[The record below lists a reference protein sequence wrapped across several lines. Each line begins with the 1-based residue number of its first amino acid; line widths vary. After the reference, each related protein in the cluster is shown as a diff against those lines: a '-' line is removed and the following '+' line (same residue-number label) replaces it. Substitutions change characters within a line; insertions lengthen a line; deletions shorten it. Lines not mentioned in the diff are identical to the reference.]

1 MRTALVAFVLGI
13 PLAAKADPQNERTI
27 ALDEVRMAS
36 QAEVLAV
43 GCGLKLNTRLRDLL
57 RNDATIKLS
66 TEALSGMEQFS
77 RTYTL
82 NLLHRH
88 RRGICAHALE
98 QFGVEG
104 KQMQGLLLKP

>member
-1 MRTALVAFVLGI
+1 MRTALVAFVV
-13 PLAAKADPQNERTI
+13 AKADPQSERTI
-27 ALDEVRMAS
+27 AMDELHMAS

-43 GCGLKLNTRLRDLL
+43 GCGFKLNTKLRDML

-66 TEALSGMEQFS
+66 VEALSGMEQFT

-88 RRGICAHALE
+88 HRGICAHTLT
-98 QFGVEG
+98 QFGPEG
-104 KQMQGLLLKP
+104 EQI